1 MVYIALHVFL
11 IKEVKNSSNRT
22 LVYYLIEKN
31 EQKILLWFI
40 VTAIVGLTFRLLFRI
55 ILRPELTSCHFAC
68 LVSFFQFMFNPFLP
82 GTP

>member
-11 IKEVKNSSNRT
+11 IKEVKKSPKRT
-22 LVYYLIEKN
+22 LVYCLIEKN

-40 VTAIVGLTFRLLFRI
+40 ITAIVGLIFGILFRI
-55 ILRPELTSCHFAC
+55 ILQPELTSCHFAC